1 MRIEG
6 VTIPDDKHLQI
17 GLTEIYG
24 IGRSRARE
32 VLDSIDID
40 THTSPEDLS
49 GSEEKQV
56 REAVQSYK
64 IEGELKREVQ
74 ANVKRLKDIES
85 YRGERH
91 KKNLPVRGQNTQTN
105 ARNVPDGLKTKNRER
120 VTMGSGKRKV
130 EKK

>member
-17 GLTEIYG
+17 GLTAIYG
-24 IGRSRARE
+24 VGRSRAQD
-32 VLDSIDID
+32 VLGAADID
-40 THTSPEDLS
+40 THATPEDLDDE
-49 GSEEKQV
+49 EEKKV
-56 REAVQSYK
+56 RNAVQEYT
-64 IEGELKREVQ
+64 IEGELKRQIQ
-74 ANVKRLKDIES
+74 ANIKRLKDIES

>member
-6 VTIPDDKHLQI
+6 VTIPDDKRLEI

-32 VLDSIDID
+32 VLKKTD
-40 THTSPEDLS
+40 TDLSARAKDLSPEQ
-49 GSEEKQV
+49 EKKI
-56 REAVQSYK
+56 RESVQEYK
-64 IEGELKREVQ
+64 IEGELKRAVT
-74 ANVKRLKDIES
+74 ANIKRLKDIDS

-91 KKNLPVRGQNTQTN
+91 EKNLPVRGQNTQTN
-105 ARNVPDGLKTKNRER
+105 ARNVPDGLQTKNRDR
-120 VTMGSGKRKV
+120 VTMGSGKRTV